1 MEDGTTLQHKFLEDS
16 AMTFVQ
22 VFDFA
27 YGNLVPLMHSL
38 EAEFGEDHFA
48 EALKRAAYES
58 ALKSGEDTAG
68 QLKCADFTAYT
79 ALLREPSHFGRHV
92 LTAEIVEDSPHA
104 MAVKITECLWATT
117 FREMGAA
124 DLGYLL
130 ICHRDYADCQGFN
143 PRITLERSKTLMQG
157 DEYCNHRFVWE
168 E

>member
-1 MEDGTTLQHKFLEDS
+1 MEDETPVQHKFLEGS
-16 AMTFVQ
+16 PMTFEQ

-27 YGNLVPLMHSL
+27 YGNLVPLMHNL
-38 EAEFGEDHFA
+38 AVEFGPDHFA
-48 EALKRAAYES
+48 EALKRAVYES
-58 ALKSGEDTAG
+58 AFKSGQDTAR
-68 QLKCADFTAYT
+68 QLECNDFAAYT
-79 ALLREPSHFGRHV
+79 ALMRERSEFARHV
-92 LTAEIVEDSPHA
+92 LTLEIVEDTPRVMELRIA
-104 MAVKITECLWATT
+104 ECPWAKT

-143 PRITLERSKTLMQG
+143 PRIALERSKTLMQG